1 MNRQS
6 NQSRQKPAV
15 NQHQRQ
21 NRRNQI
27 IVLVFS
33 GVIILSMILSLF
45 VNP

>member
-15 NQHQRQ
+15 NHQQRQ

-45 VNP
+45 INP